1 MAPCD
6 TSGETGFL
14 EHPAQA
20 LAYYRHEGVP
30 QVICEEKHMGSRPVI
45 AVCCDSNAAH
55 KRFGV
60 AGDET
65 GICYTRTGRRFFDD
79 LELENELLARIRSAA
94 DASGLWEELDT
105 DWLVLDCEVM
115 PWSAKA
121 QELIRTQYAAVGA
134 ASRIALDEAVRE
146 LERASSADAEI
157 DLLLGRERERR
168 VLADKYTESYRRY
181 CWPVRSIDDLK
192 IAPFHL
198 LASEGKVHTSMSHR
212 WHMETLARLCES
224 GAPLMCVTDHRIV
237 DLTHPRSES
246 DAAD

>member
-1 MAPCD
+1 
-6 TSGETGFL
+6 
-14 EHPAQA
+14 
-20 LAYYRHEGVP
+20 
-30 QVICEEKHMGSRPVI
+30 MGSRAVI
-45 AVCCDSNAAH
+45 AVCRDSNAAH

-105 DWLVLDCEVM
+105 DWLLLDCELM

-134 ASRIALDEAVRE
+134 ASRVFLDEAVRE
-146 LERASSADAEI
+146 LERATSAGAEI

-168 VLADKYTESYRRY
+168 VLADKYIESYRRY

-212 WHMETLARLCES
+212 WHMGNASQTLRVLRATDLRYR
-224 GAPLMCVTDHRIV
+224 PLHRGSDRPALGIRRHGLV
-237 DLTHPRSES
+237 VRSDS
-246 DAAD
+246 SWR